1 MTAKEE
7 RYFTSILEDI
17 NSKFDLI
24 IELVQHINTTKANQA
39 DIIRLEEHISRLEQS
54 ASAMLTAHTGRIY
67 NLEKSLRPS

>member
-54 ASAMLTAHTGRIY
+54 ASAMLTAHTSRIY